1 MEAGECLATSLGC
14 SFFADEAIPD
24 TSFYNVAV
32 SVTDDATGK
41 CVGGEN
47 FIARRLPRKAI
58 NVVPERYISNGKRLP
73 KGQCA
78 YAVNYFSAGGFN
90 SMVVVTFGRL
100 STFMCKGSY
109 IKNIC
114 L

>member
-1 MEAGECLATSLGC
+1 MV
-14 SFFADEAIPD
+14 
-24 TSFYNVAV
+24 NV
-32 SVTDDATGK
+32 
-41 CVGGEN
+41 C
-47 FIARRLPRKAI
+47 RKGSAPI
-58 NVVPERYISNGKRLP
+58 WYM
-73 KGQCA
+73 
-78 YAVNYFSAGGFN
+78 VNYVSAGGFN

>member
-1 MEAGECLATSLGC
+1 M
-14 SFFADEAIPD
+14 
-24 TSFYNVAV
+24 
-32 SVTDDATGK
+32 
-41 CVGGEN
+41 GGEN
-47 FIARRLPRKAI
+47 FIVRSLTRKAI

-73 KGQCA
+73 KGQRA
-78 YAVNYFSAGGFN
+78 YMVNYVSAGGFN